1 VHPAG
6 EHLDRDGLC
15 PLRPDP
21 LQVLP
26 STSAMIDLSDD
37 LSQGFLEHV

>member
-26 STSAMIDLSDD
+26 IDLSDD